1 MVCALLISEAGCS
14 KKVTTLSCTGFGQ
27 SHSLVFGQGAAGPG
41 FPAAAGGCAKG
52 LTGWDKFYIKDG
64 PRDHCF

>member
-41 FPAAAGGCAKG
+41 FPAAAGGYAKG
-52 LTGWDKFYIKDG
+52 LTG
-64 PRDHCF
+64 